1 MLYSG
6 FVNIRRHMPK
16 KNIEQEIAERTGA
29 VLLGNYP
36 SGSREWL
43 DLRKTGIGGSEVA
56 AICGFSKWTSPYTL
70 WCQKT
75 GKVSGEIPMND
86 AMEWGTRLEPV
97 IIDKFSDNHPELTIH
112 RDVGTW
118 HHPDRR
124 FQVTNPDAI
133 FETEDGELGIL
144 EIKTAMYEDDWR
156 DGIPRYYE
164 TQVQWYMQTFGLKK
178 AYVAVLFHGNSYQEY
193 EIAANEFAQDIALTK
208 VEEFLAYM
216 EEDIEPDFDGS
227 KSTLETVRSRHP
239 EIDEDAEVEVGDLGI
254 HYVSALTKY
263 NEANSELNLVKSH
276 ILKAMGRAKKGLVND
291 ELAFV
296 RQSRSGSTP
305 FLVFKGAK

>member
-1 MLYSG
+1 MSR
-6 FVNIRRHMPK
+6 NM
-16 KNIEQEIAERTGA
+16 NQEIAQKTGA

-36 SGSREWL
+36 SGTQEWL
-43 DLRKTGIGGSEVA
+43 DLRKSGIGGSEVA

-75 GKVSGEIPMND
+75 GKISGDIPLND

-97 IIDKFSDNHPELTIH
+97 IIDKFSDNHPELTVH

-118 HHPDRR
+118 NHPDRP
-124 FQVTNPDAI
+124 FQITNPDGI

-156 DGIPRYYE
+156 DGVPRYYE

-178 AYVAVLFHGNSYQEY
+178 AWVAVLFHGNSYREY
-193 EIAANEFAQDIALTK
+193 ELEANDFAQEIYLTK
-208 VEEFLAYM
+208 VQEFMAYM
-216 EEDIEPDFDGS
+216 DSDIAPDFDGS
-227 KSTLETVRSRHP
+227 KSTLETVRTRHP
-239 EIDEDAEVEVGDLGI
+239 EIDDTEVEVGDLGV
-254 HYVSALTKY
+254 HYVAALHKY
-263 NEANSELNLVKSH
+263 NDANSELNLIKSH
-276 ILKAMGRAKKGLVND
+276 VLSAMGQAKKGLVND